1 MLVVVLFLREVAQ
14 VRRSVRGLVFQIEK
28 ERVIELTWYQINN
41 NDAVRLRTIGAA
53 IAWESSLTVGG
64 VTPLLSY
71 LVNLL
76 E

>member
-1 MLVVVLFLREVAQ
+1 MLAVVLFLREVAQ
-14 VRRSVRGLVFQIEK
+14 VRRVRGLVLQIEK

-41 NDAVRLRTIGAA
+41 NEAARLRTIGAA
-53 IAWESSLTVGG
+53 IARESSLTVGG

>member
-14 VRRSVRGLVFQIEK
+14 VRRVRGLVLQIEK